1 MYLNFYRIW
10 QICIYAP
17 LINELCSEVN
27 QTWSIIILLLFSF
40 HEVINI
46 GIRDDDI
53 PEIDEFFSAQLFN
66 PGGGSIL
73 GSDSNVTI
81 VILANDF
88 VAGILRF
95 STLSYIISEGLCT
108 RVVGRKG
115 YMLLNQERYFW
126 LIYLIILNISNI
138 IHKFLLIYFIMII
151 TVTVIEYVNT

>member
-1 MYLNFYRIW
+1 MLH
-10 QICIYAP
+10 
-17 LINELCSEVN
+17 LINELCSEVD
-27 QTWSIIILLLFSF
+27 QTWSIIIIMLLLFSF

-53 PEIDEFFSAQLFN
+53 PEIDEFFSAQLYN

-95 STLSYIISEGLCT
+95 STLSYIISEGLCV
-108 RVVGRKG
+108 RVVGRK
-115 YMLLNQERYFW
+115 RYIHVY
-126 LIYLIILNISNI
+126 IYWIR
-138 IHKFLLIYFIMII
+138 
-151 TVTVIEYVNT
+151 